1 LKVRRVDFE
10 QYCAQLLEQIKVLI
24 WNDIRIVDDL
34 QLLDGGI
41 EGGELDVSLDSM
53 SRAIARG

>member
-1 LKVRRVDFE
+1 MKVRRVDFE

-53 SRAIARG
+53 SRAIAP